1 MFANAT
7 LLLPPYRYG
16 AMLPPQSNAVEMLL
30 CVALMIVSS
39 VLWVYTMGQMCA
51 IAASMD
57 PDSAN
62 FHHIMD
68 GLNMFMRERGIE
80 KKLRVR

>member
-1 MFANAT
+1 
-7 LLLPPYRYG
+7 
-16 AMLPPQSNAVEMLL
+16 MLPPQSNAVEMIL
-30 CVALMIVSS
+30 CTFLMVISS

-51 IAASMD
+51 IAGSMD
-57 PDSAN
+57 PDSAR

-68 GLNMFMRERGIE
+68 GLNNFMRERGIE

>member
-1 MFANAT
+1 
-7 LLLPPYRYG
+7 
-16 AMLPPQSNAVEMLL
+16 MLPPQSNAVEMLL

-57 PDSAN
+57 PDAAN